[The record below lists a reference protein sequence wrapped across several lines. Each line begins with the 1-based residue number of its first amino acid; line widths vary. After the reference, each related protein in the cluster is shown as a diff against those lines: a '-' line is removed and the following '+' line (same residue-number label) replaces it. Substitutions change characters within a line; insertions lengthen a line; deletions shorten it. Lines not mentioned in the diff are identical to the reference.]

1 MRAHFTVRASWMGGN
16 CSGCPEEDIAVGVIV
31 MVEVPEGVTTDGGV
45 MIGGEV
51 VTALPLPQPV
61 A

>member
-1 MRAHFTVRASWMGGN
+1 MGGN
-16 CSGCPEEDIAVGVIV
+16 CSGCPEEDIAAGVIV